1 MPCKRPLFRI
11 SGFMAGVLLFIALLA
26 AQLNS
31 VLFNS
36 VFQEK
41 AVDRLDI
48 YDRLMASAGPV
59 SPNNANT
66 FEAAVKSSITPDL
79 FNKNVKSLI
88 DGIIGYVSGL
98 TGNLPDLYIAGSD
111 KLSIAEAAGV
121 TPAAVEK
128 INLQLVMMFS
138 NDQNYSDI
146 LSVISLIQ
154 FSLLYLPAFTL
165 LLCAAL
171 IAAML
176 FRSPADLLTWLRATI
191 SYYFVI
197 CWFAASL
204 LALMPFLFRLTGIA
218 DPVLTGVLLDYI
230 RYCSFVVSSAILLS
244 GVVVLAGMELALY
257 LHRRPYKLSG
267 TGGNLLYAT
276 ETDNCRL
283 YTPGKDSRSLCAYGA
298 ASIARVPRPYPNKLL
313 PLLITIMII
322 YSLSAYLVANN
333 AGSMFNKRNLGH
345 AVSYIMGSI
354 GYNRYIDARNED
366 VCLLKVK
373 VLNEKDKMPVQELQT
388 VIFPINTKGL
398 EDTSENALAAPAKTD
413 KNGTASFLLTEG
425 DFRLILNTTGSPD
438 PGSFG
443 FSAPLTYDFSLSMP
457 GRTDLTI
464 ILGSDDSVDSVDYV
478 ASVDSVARQPDVI
491 STVDIPYSRI
501 VGTSMQYMP

>member
-111 KLSIAEAAGV
+111 KLSIAEATGV

-171 IAAML
+171 IVAML

-218 DPVLTGVLLDYI
+218 DPVLTGVLSDYI

-244 GVVVLAGMELALY
+244 GVIVLAGVELALY
-257 LHRRPYKLSG
+257 LHRRSYNLSG
-267 TGGNLLYAT
+267 T
-276 ETDNCRL
+276 
-283 YTPGKDSRSLCAYGA
+283 DSRPLCAYGA
-298 ASIARVPRPYPNKLL
+298 DPAARVLRPHPNRML
-313 PLLITIMII
+313 PLLISVMII
-322 YSLSAYLVANN
+322 YSLSAYLVVNN
-333 AGSMFNKRNLGH
+333 AGSLFNKRSLGH

-373 VLNEKDKMPVQELQT
+373 VLNEKDEMPVQDLQAM
-388 VIFPINTKGL
+388 IFPINTKGL
-398 EDTSENALAAPAKTD
+398 EDASENTLAAPAKTD

-425 DFRLILNTTGSPD
+425 DFRLILNTTESPD

-443 FSAPLTYDFSLSMP
+443 FSSPLTYDFSLSMP

-464 ILGSDDSVDSVDYV
+464 ILGSDDSVDSVDNV

-501 VGTSMQYMP
+501 AGTSMQYMP